1 MKPMEDDQRE
11 LSLTPAH
18 VARVHRVM
26 PDQGQPPGIEPQTDQ
41 DYADW
46 VSRILASH
54 PAPDRSTQLF
64 AYGSLIWR
72 PEIEHLGERGGVL
85 QGWRRSFCLRQ
96 WRFRGSPE
104 YPGLMMALDRGESC
118 QGVLFQLPDED
129 LEAQFHKLFRR
140 EFTIK
145 PNTNIPRWL
154 SVHTEDGAM
163 PALVFVMNRQSLLYA
178 GDLSPEDIADVLAK
192 SCGHLGTGAEYL
204 LNTVTQLEARGMH
217 DPGLWRLQELV
228 AERIGP
234 V

>member
-1 MKPMEDDQRE
+1 MEHRQRV

-18 VARVHRVM
+18 VARVHRQIE
-26 PDQGQPPGIEPQTDQ
+26 DKGQPPGLMPQTDQ

-46 VSRILASH
+46 VDRILASH
-54 PAPDRSTQLF
+54 PAPDRPTQLF

-72 PEIEHLGERGGVL
+72 PEIEHGGEQGGFL
-85 QGWRRSFCLRQ
+85 PGWRRSFCLRQ

-104 YPGLMMALDRGESC
+104 YPGLMMSLDLGGAC
-118 QGVLFQLPDED
+118 QGVLFELPDRD
-129 LEAQFHKLFRR
+129 LETQFHQLFRR

-154 SVHTEDGAM
+154 TVETDAGQVA
-163 PALVFVMNRQSLLYA
+163 ALVFVMNRESPQYA
-178 GDLSPEDIADVLAK
+178 GNLSPEDIADVLAQ

-217 DPGLWRLQELV
+217 DEGLWRLQELV